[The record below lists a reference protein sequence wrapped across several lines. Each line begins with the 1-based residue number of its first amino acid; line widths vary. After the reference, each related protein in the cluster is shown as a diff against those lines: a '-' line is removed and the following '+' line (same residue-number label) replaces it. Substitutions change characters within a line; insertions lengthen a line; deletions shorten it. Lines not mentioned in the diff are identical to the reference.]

1 MGELWRRLNYLLH
14 WRQRSQELDSEMEF
28 HREMMAQSG
37 RRNFGNTLRLREA
50 SREAWGW
57 VWLERLA
64 QDLRYALRMLLH
76 APGFT
81 VTAVLVLAIGIGV
94 NVTAFS
100 LFNMLALKPL
110 PVRDPARL
118 VRLERRSPEIR
129 AGEMPYPTVLFYGQ
143 HAKTLSAVM
152 AVMGVPPM
160 RLNDANEP
168 AKASFVTANY
178 FTELGTQAALGRVF
192 DPVRESRPDAP
203 PVALLTYGLWQREFG
218 GDPSVVG
225 RVVRLDQKLATIIG
239 VLPRAFASLG
249 GQMPEL
255 WLPMAQQPYFIAG
268 SKVLNDSN
276 APSVRMWAR
285 LAPGATKTTAEQ
297 ELLALTNEL
306 RRMHPKEIWDQ
317 EYIRIDAGGHLQV
330 MEPEMYQIAGMAAV
344 LTLLILA
351 VACANLG
358 GLLLA
363 RGVTREREMGIRV
376 AIGASRWRIFRQLL
390 TESLLLAL
398 IGAVAGVGLSY
409 AVLRVTLSLLDAPA
423 WLRPTPDW
431 RVLAFA
437 VGMAL
442 VATVFAGLT
451 PALQMARQRQSR
463 PRARQVLVCAQVA
476 ASCVLLIVA
485 GLLVRAMQHT
495 LYTSPG
501 FGYMQVYSV
510 DPQLGRHGY
519 AAPAAQQYMQQMQS
533 RLRALPGVTSVAL
546 VKLPPMGH
554 TIARMDV
561 QIHGR
566 AVAIFPNW
574 IEPGFFRTMNIPLL
588 LGRDMLPGERHVTV
602 VSESMARRQWPGE
615 DPIGKQLPIDKP
627 ADGVRDTV
635 VGVAGNARVNALSDD
650 DAVEQYWPAT
660 EDDMPDMS
668 MVVKVAGAQESFVP
682 QVKAVA
688 ESLDPKIFAE
698 IRPLQSLFAESVST
712 VERLAMVVGLIGLTA
727 VLLAG
732 VGIVGL
738 VAYAVSQRAREMA
751 IRLALGAR
759 RAQVLAAVLRQFAAP
774 VLLGLLAGVGIAAA
788 FSRVLR
794 KVLYG
799 VSNLDPAGYGGAILA
814 LLLIVSIAGLLP
826 ARRALRLNLA
836 QLLHAE

>member
-1 MGELWRRLNYLLH
+1 MGELWRRLNYLMH
-14 WRQRSQELDSEMEF
+14 WRKRSRELDSEMEF
-28 HREMMAQSG
+28 HREMMARAG

-57 VWLERLA
+57 VWLERLG
-64 QDLRYALRMLLH
+64 QDLRYALRMLLRS
-76 APGFT
+76 PGFT
-81 VTAVLVLAIGIGV
+81 VTSVLVLAIGIGV

-100 LFNMLALKPL
+100 LFNMVALKPL
-110 PVRDPARL
+110 PVREPERL
-118 VRLERRSPEIR
+118 VRLERRSTEMR
-129 AGEMPYPTVLFYGQ
+129 AGEMPYPTVVFYGQ
-143 HAKTLSAVM
+143 HARTLVAVM

-160 RLNDANEP
+160 RLNDAAEP
-168 AKASFVTANY
+168 AKASFATANY
-178 FTELGTQAALGRVF
+178 FSELGTHAALGQVF
-192 DPVRESRPDAP
+192 DPVHEGLPGAP
-203 PVALLTYGLWQREFG
+203 PVALLSYGLWQREFG
-218 GDPSVVG
+218 GDPLVVG
-225 RVVRLDQKLATIIG
+225 RVVRLDQKPATVIG

-249 GQMPEL
+249 GQTPEL
-255 WLPMAQQPYFIAG
+255 WLPMAQQPYFIEG
-268 SKVLNDSN
+268 SKLLTDSS
-276 APSVRMWAR
+276 ASSVRMWAR
-285 LAPGATKTTAEQ
+285 LAPGVTAAIAEQ
-297 ELLALTNEL
+297 ELLALTNTL
-306 RRMHPKEIWDQ
+306 RRMHPKEICDQ
-317 EYIRIDAGGHLQV
+317 EYIRVDAGGHLQV
-330 MEPEMYQIAGMAAV
+330 MEPLMYQIAGMVGV

-398 IGAVAGVGLSY
+398 IGAIAGVGLSY
-409 AVLRVTLSLLDAPA
+409 AVLLVTLSLVDAPA

-431 RVLAFA
+431 RVLVFA
-437 VGMAL
+437 AGMAL
-442 VATVFAGLT
+442 AATVFAGLM
-451 PALQMARQRQSR
+451 PALQMARQRQNR
-463 PRARQVLVCAQVA
+463 PRARQVLVGAQVA
-476 ASCVLLIVA
+476 ASCILLIVA

-501 FGYMQVYSV
+501 FGYTQVYSV

-519 AAPAAQQYMQQMQS
+519 APAAAQRYMEQMES
-533 RLRALPGVTSVAL
+533 RVRAMPGVTSVAL

-561 QIHGR
+561 EIRGR
-566 AVAIFPNW
+566 AVPIFPNW

-588 LGRDMLPGERHVTV
+588 LGRDMLAGERHVTI

-627 ADGVRDTV
+627 ENGVRDTV
-635 VGVAGNARVNALSDD
+635 VGVAGNARLNALSDD
-650 DAVEQYWPAT
+650 DAVEQYWPAQA
-660 EDDMPDMS
+660 DDMPGMS
-668 MVVKVAGAQESFVP
+668 MVVKIVGAQESFVP

-688 ESLDPKIFAE
+688 EGLDSKIFAE
-698 IRPLQSLFAESVST
+698 IRPLQSLFAESVSE
-712 VERLAMVVGLIGLTA
+712 VERLAMVVSLIGLTA

-759 RAQVLAAVLRQFAAP
+759 RAQVLVAVLRQFAWP
-774 VLLGLLAGVGIAAA
+774 VLLGLVAGVGMAAA
-788 FSRVLR
+788 FSRLLR

-799 VSNLDPAGYGGAILA
+799 VSNLDPAGYGSAILA
-814 LLLIVSIAGLLP
+814 LLVIVGIAGLMP
-826 ARRALRLNLA
+826 ARRALRMNLA